1 MTRYEYNEDLEN
13 DCLTLVDNEDELKT
27 DYDSEIILYTLDDA
41 VTVVDKLNW
50 YEAVV
55 KEMKSHL
62 EYYDW
67 TEEDFKKTIIEEV
80 EANLEWQNES
90 SGGTA
95 IINKK
100 IKELYFVKDIH
111 MLTQFVWKVT
121 VI

>member
-27 DYDSEIILYTLDDA
+27 DYDSEIILYPLDDA

-67 TEEDFKKTIIEEV
+67 TEEDFKKTIIEEA
-80 EANLEWQNES
+80 EANL
-90 SGGTA
+90 
-95 IINKK
+95 
-100 IKELYFVKDIH
+100 
-111 MLTQFVWKVT
+111 
-121 VI
+121 

>member
-1 MTRYEYNEDLEN
+1 MRYESQKDTEN
-13 DCLTLVDNEDELKT
+13 DCLTLIDNEDELKT
-27 DYDSEIILYTLDDA
+27 SFDSEIILYPLEGA
-41 VTVVDKLNW
+41 EQIVDKLNW

-55 KEMKSHL
+55 QEMKSHL

-80 EANLEWQNES
+80 EANLEWQDES

-111 MLTQFVWKVT
+111 MLTQFVWKVI
-121 VI
+121 VM

>member
-27 DYDSEIILYTLDDA
+27 DYDSEIILYPLDDA

-67 TEEDFKKTIIEEV
+67 TEEDFKKTIIEEA
-80 EANLEWQNES
+80 EANLE
-90 SGGTA
+90 
-95 IINKK
+95 
-100 IKELYFVKDIH
+100 
-111 MLTQFVWKVT
+111 
-121 VI
+121 

>member
-27 DYDSEIILYTLDDA
+27 DYDSEIVLYPLDDA

-67 TEEDFKKTIIEEV
+67 TEEDFKKTIIEEA
-80 EANLEWQNES
+80 EANL
-90 SGGTA
+90 
-95 IINKK
+95 
-100 IKELYFVKDIH
+100 
-111 MLTQFVWKVT
+111 
-121 VI
+121 